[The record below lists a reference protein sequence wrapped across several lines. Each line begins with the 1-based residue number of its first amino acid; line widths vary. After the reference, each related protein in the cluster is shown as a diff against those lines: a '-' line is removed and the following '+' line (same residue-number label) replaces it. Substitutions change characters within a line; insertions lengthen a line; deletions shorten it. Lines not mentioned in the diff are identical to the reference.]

1 VTRWTALLA
10 TGAAA
15 GVALR
20 AWVLASPIGG
30 LDADEAVWGLMARHV
45 HDGELPTFFWGQAYG
60 GTQETFLTAAIFAI
74 AGSGTIALRAVPM
87 LLTAVAALL
96 VWRIGR
102 RTVGE
107 PAAAVAAVLFW
118 VWPSYLVWKSTRA
131 HGFYGAALVLALVVV
146 LLALRLRDRRSIP
159 DAVALGVAV
168 GLGWWATPQ
177 TAFVTAPAV
186 AWLLWRRPAFAR
198 ELPLVLAS
206 GAIGAAPWLVW
217 SARHSWA
224 TLEAPFE
231 GGGSYF
237 EHLRTFL
244 YANVPTLLGVRA
256 PFTLEWLPGELVGRG
271 LQLAAIALLVLAIRR
286 RPLEPLVVVAAAY
299 PFLAA
304 FSPSAGLNEEP
315 RYLVL
320 LAPVAALLLAT
331 LVARRWWTS
340 AAVLVVALAS
350 SVAGL
355 ASMASIEPPV
365 PPVGGL
371 RVPADLSPVLRAIDD
386 AGETRVRA
394 HYAIAYRI
402 TFESDEQII
411 AASTGQSR
419 YAPYQRAVDADPS
432 PALVEV
438 RAGEWVVHVDR

>member
-1 VTRWTALLA
+1 MTRWTALLA
-10 TGAAA
+10 SGAAA

-30 LDADEAVWGLMARHV
+30 LDADEAVWGLMARHLG
-45 HDGELPTFFWGQAYG
+45 DGELPTFFWGQAYG
-60 GTQETFLTAAIFAI
+60 GTHETFLTAAVFAL
-74 AGSGTIALRAVPM
+74 AGSGTIAVRAVPM
-87 LLTAVAALL
+87 VLSAAAALL

-118 VWPSYLVWKSTRA
+118 IWPSYLVWKSTRA
-131 HGFYGAALVLALVVV
+131 HGFYGAALVLALAVV
-146 LLALRLRDRRSIP
+146 LLALRLRDRRSVL
-159 DAVALGVAV
+159 DAAALGVAV

-177 TAFVTAPAV
+177 TAFVTAPTL

-198 ELPLVLAS
+198 ELPVVVATT
-206 GAIGAAPWLVW
+206 AAGAAPWLVW
-217 SARHSWA
+217 SARNGWA
-224 TLEAPFE
+224 TLEAPF
-231 GGGSYF
+231 GGGGGYV
-237 EHLRTFL
+237 EHLRTFFAATL
-244 YANVPTLLGVRA
+244 PTLLGLRA
-256 PFTLEWLPGELVGRG
+256 PFTLDWLPGELVGRM
-271 LQLAAIALLVLAIRR
+271 LELAAIVLLVLAARR
-286 RPLEPLVVVAAAY
+286 GRRELLIVLAVVYPFVAALS
-299 PFLAA
+299 PFA
-304 FSPSAGLNEEP
+304 SLNEEP

-320 LAPVAALLLAT
+320 LAPIVALLLAT
-331 LVARRWWTS
+331 LMARRWWI
-340 AAVLVVALAS
+340 AATALGVALVS

-371 RVPADLSPVLRAIDD
+371 RVPADLGPVLRTLDD

-402 TFESDEQII
+402 TFESEERII

-419 YAPYQRAVDADPS
+419 HAPYQRAVDADPS

-438 RAGEWVVHVDR
+438 RAGEWVIRVRR